1 LQKLGTGP
9 ALSFDLPLSTELNKF
24 NKMLNPFSSPDG
36 RDNKFI
42 CEFLFPYFFPF
53 LFPGRKYC
61 GFDRGS

>member
-1 LQKLGTGP
+1 
-9 ALSFDLPLSTELNKF
+9 LNKF